1 VLGLSVSFLSQIVEI
16 ASAREEL
23 RRLISG
29 TRPPLAVLRIGRGS
43 RCRPPPRRDVADLV
57 IPDPAEI
64 RS

>member
-43 RCRPPPRRDVADLV
+43 RCRPPPG
-57 IPDPAEI
+57 ET
-64 RS
+64 